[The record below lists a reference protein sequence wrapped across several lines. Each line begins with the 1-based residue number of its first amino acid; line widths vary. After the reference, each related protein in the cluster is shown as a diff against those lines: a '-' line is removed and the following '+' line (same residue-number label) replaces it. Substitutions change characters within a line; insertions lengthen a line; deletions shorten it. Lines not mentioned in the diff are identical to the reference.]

1 MSQLTLTNRTV
12 PYSLYGMLMSHCKVA
27 TGQDRRDAA
36 GRLLMT
42 IDKRC
47 PKVGEDGKSVNV
59 WAWTT
64 AGLASG
70 WLMDNQPG
78 QAEYEAW
85 AKIVWGKR
93 KTGRTPKPVKAALKA
108 TLQAMLRDLEE

>member
-12 PYSLYGMLMSHCKVA
+12 PYSLYGMLMSQCK
-27 TGQDRRDAA
+27 TTEGQDRRDAA
-36 GRLLMT
+36 GRLLFAV
-42 IDKRC
+42 DKHC
-47 PKVGEDGKSVNV
+47 PKDANV
-59 WAWTT
+59 WAWTK

-78 QAEYEAW
+78 QAEYEVW
-85 AKIVWGKR
+85 AKTVWGKR
-93 KTGRTPKPVKAALKA
+93 KPRKGPKPVKAALKA